1 METIQ
6 AEVHQIFQFHRR
18 LFRVVQA
25 KIIHKVIHLN
35 GMHNR
40 HRHNKVIIGD
50 LQEVVIIPVPEHI
63 QAATKDAKIAVEE
76 AAATVAIHVSYFIA
90 TNPYEIY

>member
-6 AEVHQIFQFHRR
+6 AEVHQIFQFHHR

-25 KIIHKVIHLN
+25 KIIHKVI
-35 GMHNR
+35 MEHNR

-63 QAATKDAKIAVEE
+63 QGATKDAKVAEEE
-76 AAATVAIHVSYFIA
+76 AAATVAIHVSYIS
-90 TNPYEIY
+90 